1 MNRAVL
7 IIFFLCW
14 SNISFSQANDS
25 LKIKKYSITTSI
37 LDYVS
42 EFRTFNEI
50 TYNIEF
56 SLPIKNRYFVHV
68 NVGYLKST
76 ETNKVFFNAFPNPID
91 KTQGYRFQLEG
102 RHYLNKHKLFEP
114 SLVLFWLGL
123 FQYKS
128 LVQNN
133 TGYYI
138 AFQSKYQFTETD
150 REETVVD
157 YIQEQPYFQTF
168 YKQNN
173 YTVDRNMLGSY
184 FKFGYNAIKKSG
196 FTVDYAVGIGA
207 VYISSSSENKLGNSN
222 DGDFPYDKSFDDGSR
237 LHFDLAY
244 SFKIGWSF

>member
-1 MNRAVL
+1 MARVIL
-7 IIFFLCW
+7 ILFFLFR
-14 SNISFSQANDS
+14 ISIGFSQPNDT
-25 LKIKKYSITTSI
+25 LKVKKYSITTSV
-37 LDYVS
+37 LDYIS
-42 EFRTFNEI
+42 EFRTFNEVI
-50 TYNIEF
+50 YNIEI
-56 SLPIKNRYFVHV
+56 SVPIKKKNYIHF

-76 ETNKVFFNAFPNPID
+76 EIDKIFFSAFPNPID

-114 SLVLFWLGL
+114 SLLLFWLGV

-128 LVQNN
+128 IEQNN

-138 AFQSKYQFTETD
+138 AFQTKYQFTETE
-150 REETVVD
+150 REEKVVD
-157 YIQEQPYFQTF
+157 YVQEQPYFQTF

-173 YTVDRNMLGSY
+173 YTIDRNLLGSY

-196 FTVDYAVGIGA
+196 FTVDYAVGVGA

-222 DGDFPYDKSFDDGSR
+222 DSDYPYDKLFDDGTLFR
-237 LHFDLAY
+237 FDFTY